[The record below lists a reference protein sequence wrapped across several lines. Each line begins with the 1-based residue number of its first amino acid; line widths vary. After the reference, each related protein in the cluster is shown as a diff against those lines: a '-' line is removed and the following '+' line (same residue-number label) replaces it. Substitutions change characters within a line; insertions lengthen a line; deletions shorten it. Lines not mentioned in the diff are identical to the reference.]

1 MIKRAASAV
10 LGLLGFCLPI
20 AAQQTTTD
28 FETIT
33 PEQLRHTAAVD
44 TGPALTLDRPD
55 IFSTLDASVLIHGL
69 PVLTLLDGRRFPLSS
84 RVDPLGLFPVSFLT
98 AVEVQKL
105 NPSPVSGTDAPGG
118 VVDLKLN
125 RNYYG
130 GGEFGVFYGKSGGKF
145 GREDFQSYIIG
156 GVVNDHF
163 NITAGAAYQDSSGS
177 IPRRG
182 R

>member
-1 MIKRAASAV
+1 MIKRAVPAV
-10 LGLLGFCLPI
+10 LGFLGLCLPL
-20 AAQQTTTD
+20 AAQQIATD

-33 PEQLRHTAAVD
+33 PEQLRRTAAVD

-55 IFSTLDASVLIHGL
+55 VFSTVDASVLIHSL

-84 RVDPLGLFPVSFLT
+84 ELDPLALFPVAFLS
-98 AVEVQKL
+98 AVEVQKV
-105 NPSPVSGTDAPGG
+105 NPSPVYGTDAPGG
-118 VVDLKLN
+118 TVDLRLN
-125 RNYYG
+125 RDYYG

-156 GVVNDHF
+156 GVGNEHF
-163 NITAGAAYQDSSGS
+163 NITAGASYQESSGS